1 MGTHRFSSSLWAALV
16 AAVVTTGFVGC
27 AKPHSVQFAG
37 SVPYTLHNDVEDT
50 ICSVRMAP
58 STLDNW
64 GENWLSE
71 GEGIGAGGDRTFMTL
86 GDPDWAAEVT
96 LCNGHIHSG
105 NHLSVASATT
115 TNVSALPRITS
126 VVTVVNDSAD
136 EICSL
141 FMAPPNSPWG
151 NNWLAYT
158 IPSGQEST
166 FLVYKY
172 DTWYLQAVMCSGR
185 IYEGSVA
192 TLDPQRVAV
201 LQQMADVSAVVTL
214 INNLQADLCAVQ
226 IASTTDADW
235 GYNWLQAD
243 TYVPAGNAWSAIVR
257 QVDQL
262 ALRMTACDGRIWEGR
277 GYQGVQDSTI
287 ELGWLALVY
296 EPPPAPVYV
305 EPTAPVYEQPTAGYT
320 DTSSGNNGSSGSYGS
335 SGGSTDSGGYGSGG
349 YGSSGGG
356 GSSNSGG
363 SSTIAPSCSLTAAPR
378 CDGNAV
384 LSCQDI
390 GGGMV
395 AEHRQVCPLGCKNA
409 ACVYAYQLCKARFAG
424 SGSCPSE
431 CDRSYSVSVNG
442 NSYCTSSCGPGGE
455 CPAGTACTSDGTCL
469 PPCSV
474 PGDCPTGFLPYCG
487 SSGFCGGI

>member
-1 MGTHRFSSSLWAALV
+1 MKWLSKKLGWAIFLLLAGAFLLLKNLGVFGQWGDGIWGGLFAAAGLGFLIWLLFNFQSGWRAIPGFTLLSVGALLLLQWQRIDIGQWDAALV
-16 AAVVTTGFVGC
+16 LFGIALGFW
-27 AKPHSVQFAG
+27 AMLLVQKQ
-37 SVPYTLHNDVEDT
+37 
-50 ICSVRMAP
+50 
-58 STLDNW
+58 NW
-64 GENWLSE
+64 
-71 GEGIGAGGDRTFMTL
+71 
-86 GDPDWAAEVT
+86 WAAIPAGV
-96 LCNGHIHSG
+96 LI
-105 NHLSVASATT
+105 
-115 TNVSALPRITS
+115 
-126 VVTVVNDSAD
+126 VVGV
-136 EICSL
+136 L
-141 FMAPPNSPWG
+141 LG
-151 NNWLAYT
+151 
-158 IPSGQEST
+158 
-166 FLVYKY
+166 
-172 DTWYLQAVMCSGR
+172 LQARLS
-185 IYEGSVA
+185 
-192 TLDPQRVAV
+192 
-201 LQQMADVSAVVTL
+201 
-214 INNLQADLCAVQ
+214 
-226 IASTTDADW
+226 
-235 GYNWLQAD
+235 
-243 TYVPAGNAWSAIVR
+243 
-257 QVDQL
+257 
-262 ALRMTACDGRIWEGR
+262 
-277 GYQGVQDSTI
+277 